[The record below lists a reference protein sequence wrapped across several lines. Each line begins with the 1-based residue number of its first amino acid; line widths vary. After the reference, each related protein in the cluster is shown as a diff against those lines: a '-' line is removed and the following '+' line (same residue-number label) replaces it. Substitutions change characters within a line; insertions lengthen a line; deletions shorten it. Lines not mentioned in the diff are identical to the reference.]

1 VTAENGCHRKPWVA
15 PWLAMVSCGCI
26 VACGDMSGTRH
37 HQLGGSYLPDR
48 AAGDV
53 HPDHHCGAPTFGI
66 STKPAADICCCP
78 SGSSLIE
85 SGRHGTTAHV
95 LLLVSSWRS
104 WPASLTA
111 MSLAVVP
118 SLYPH

>member
-1 VTAENGCHRKPWVA
+1 VTVENGCRWKRWV
-15 PWLAMVSCGCI
+15 V
-26 VACGDMSGTRH
+26 DTSGTRH
-37 HQLGGSYLPDR
+37 HQLGGSYLPER
-48 AAGDV
+48 AAGEV
-53 HPDHHCGAPTFGI
+53 LPDHHWRRPHLRDSYEARCGYLLLPLRFEPDRI
-66 STKPAADICCCP
+66 S
-78 SGSSLIE
+78 
-85 SGRHGTTAHV
+85 RHGTTAHV

>member
-1 VTAENGCHRKPWVA
+1 VTVENGCRWKRWVA

-26 VACGDMSGTRH
+26 VVCGDTSGTRH

-48 AAGDV
+48 AAGEV
-53 HPDHHCGAPTFGI
+53 HPDHHCGAPTFGFLRSPRGYLLLPLRFEPDRI
-66 STKPAADICCCP
+66 S
-78 SGSSLIE
+78 
-85 SGRHGTTAHV
+85 RHGTTAHV

>member
-1 VTAENGCHRKPWVA
+1 
-15 PWLAMVSCGCI
+15 MVSCGCI
-26 VACGDMSGTRH
+26 VVCGDTSGTRH

-48 AAGDV
+48 AAGEV
-53 HPDHHCGAPTFGI
+53 HPDHHRAAPTLRDFNEARCGYLLLPLRFEPDRI
-66 STKPAADICCCP
+66 S
-78 SGSSLIE
+78 
-85 SGRHGTTAHV
+85 RYGTTAHV

-118 SLYPH
+118 SQYPR